1 MSKAFDQ
8 EAIMDFVTSDSRNLA
23 LSLSILSIESKIR
36 MHIIDSFLDKL
47 KAEVIEVIES
57 RFLID
62 EWEISFDNSKN
73 TIRYSSLFQIKKKSW
88 NNEYAIMLEPQQ
100 GNINSLC
107 YGIKS
112 KHKTGR
118 TEEGKKIHEL
128 VLSALDAGGYA
139 LDRSQ
144 STEWWPYCPWVAEE
158 FMHWGQ
164 AETLL
169 LLSDSTNTSKALH
182 YFVDKFIALVEI
194 TSIELDKFI
203 ESK

>member
-23 LSLSILSIESKIR
+23 LSLSILSVESKIR
-36 MHIIDSFLDKL
+36 THIINSFLEQL
-47 KAEVIEVIES
+47 KVKVTEVIES
-57 RFLID
+57 RFSKD
-62 EWEISFDNSKN
+62 EWEVLFDNSKN
-73 TIRYSSLFQIKKKSW
+73 NISFSSLFEIKKRSW

-100 GNINSLC
+100 GNTNSLC

-112 KHKTGR
+112 KYKTGR
-118 TEEGKKIHEL
+118 AEEGEKIHEL

-158 FMHWGQ
+158 FRHWGRT
-164 AETLL
+164 ETLL
-169 LLSDSTNTSKALH
+169 LLSDLSDMSKALH
-182 YFVDKFIALVEI
+182 YFVDKFIALIAI
-194 TSIELDKFI
+194 TNIELDKII